1 MRLLDTLSESFPP
14 IAGAEIGDGV
24 VVVRWRSG
32 GVARLPFI
40 WLRDNCRCPACRHA
54 NGQKLLDPLDI
65 PDDTAPTRVTL
76 SPDGAVA
83 VSWNDAH
90 TRGFAAAWRAA
101 HDPSPAARG
110 AGRDRPVLWDA
121 YLQPLP

>member
-1 MRLLDTLSESFPP
+1 MKMLDAMSETQSL

-24 VVVRWRSG
+24 VVVRWWSG
-32 GVARLPFI
+32 GAARLPFI

-65 PDDTAPTRVTL
+65 PDGIAPVRVAL

-83 VSWNDAH
+83 LSWNDGH
-90 TRGFAAAWRAA
+90 DSSFAASWLA
-101 HDPSPAARG
+101 
-110 AGRDRPVLWDA
+110 
-121 YLQPLP
+121 